1 MKIETGPAFGAV
13 LIAAGLSWLL
23 FTSGQSLLIAVTG
36 GVVAGVLDYV
46 ILIWL
51 KARGLGK

>member
-1 MKIETGPAFGAV
+1 MKIEMGPAFGAV
-13 LIAAGLSWLL
+13 LIAVGLCWLL

-51 KARGLGK
+51 KAKGLGK